1 MNRGLTMTHK
11 LLLAAL
17 ISLASV
23 VPALAQGVAQ
33 AAAVPSAAL
42 KVNGVAIAQAKLEAA
57 LRQAMANGAKDT
69 PELRTALKSQLIAL
83 ELFRQEAEKQNF
95 GADADVQAAAAAGRE
110 GAMVQKYLL
119 KSVKPNPVTEEQV
132 KAQYEKIVAALGPQ
146 EYKTRIIQVA
156 DEATAKLIT
165 AELKGGK
172 SFEDLAKQHSKLPSA
187 KQGGAIDWV
196 SFKTP
201 LKEGETQGY
210 PLALAQAVTLLK
222 PGMVNAEPIAF
233 NGRFFFVKVD
243 ESRATQIPQYEQVKP
258 ALARLLQQ
266 KEVERA
272 SAAFVADLIRRAK
285 IEQ

>member
-1 MNRGLTMTHK
+1 MTRK
-11 LLLAAL
+11 LILAAL
-17 ISLASV
+17 ISFAPI
-23 VPALAQGVAQ
+23 VPALAQGVVQ
-33 AAAVPSAAL
+33 AAPLPSVVVT
-42 KVNGVAIAQAKLEAA
+42 VNGVAVPQAKLEAA
-57 LRQAMANGAKDT
+57 LRQALGNGAKDT
-69 PELRTALKSQLIAL
+69 PELRTALKGQLIAL
-83 ELFRQEAEKQNF
+83 ELFRQEAEKQNL
-95 GADADVQAAAAAGRE
+95 GADADVQAAAAAARE
-110 GAMVQKYLL
+110 GAMVQKFLM

-156 DEATAKLIT
+156 DEATVKLIT

-172 SFEDLAKQHSKLPSA
+172 PFEELAKQHSKLPSA

-196 SFKTP
+196 SFKIP

-210 PLALAQAVTLLK
+210 PLPLAQVVTQLK
-222 PGMVNAEPIAF
+222 LGMVNAEPISW
-233 NGRFFFVKVD
+233 NGRFYLVKVD
-243 ESRATQIPQYEQVKP
+243 ESRATQIPQYDQVKP

-272 SAAFVADLIRRAK
+272 SAAFVAELIKRAK